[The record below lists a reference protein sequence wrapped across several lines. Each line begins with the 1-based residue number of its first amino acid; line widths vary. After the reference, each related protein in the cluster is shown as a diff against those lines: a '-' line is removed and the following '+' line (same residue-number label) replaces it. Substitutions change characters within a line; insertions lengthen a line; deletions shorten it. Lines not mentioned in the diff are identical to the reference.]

1 MSITQDQILSY
12 LSSNFN
18 VDVQNISPTTSL
30 FSTGILDSFNMV
42 DLVSYIE
49 DTARVKF
56 GALDLNLNNLDTIA
70 GIVRFV
76 DGKTAK

>member
-1 MSITQDQILSY
+1 MAITQDQILSY

-18 VDVQNISPTTSL
+18 VDVQNIGPATSL

-49 DTARVKF
+49 DTAGVKF